1 MRTLLSLFPQNT
13 AIPFLA
19 FKPIAASLSLALVG
33 ISLAGWLV
41 FGLNTGIDFR
51 GGFIIEAQARG
62 ERADLETLRREIA
75 TLGLGDF
82 NLQEFG
88 SPRDILIRVQS
99 QTPDDTAPDAADEG
113 GGEAAS
119 LGAANRQAIQRVT
132 RTISSDYAI
141 RRTEFVGAVVSDELR
156 RNAFFAV
163 LAALGSILVYI
174 WFRFEW
180 PFAIAAIIALAHD
193 VITTVGVFAVT
204 GFEFNLATVAALLT
218 IAGYSINDTVVIF
231 DRIRQNLKKHAS
243 WGNEKL
249 INYSLNQTLARTLMT
264 SLTTLI
270 ALLAI
275 YLFGGAVLGGFA
287 LAMIWGVLIGTYS
300 SIYVASVLLSGFNLR
315 PEDDDGNRPQ
325 YEKTPPQK
333 T

>member
-1 MRTLLSLFPQNT
+1 MKTLLSLFPQKT
-13 AIPFLA
+13 AIKFL
-19 FKPIAASLSLALVG
+19 SLSPLTASISAVLIAVSLVG
-33 ISLAGWLV
+33 WFT

-51 GGFIIEAQARG
+51 GGFIIEAQAYG
-62 ERADLETLRREIA
+62 SRADIEALRRELGR
-75 TLGLGDF
+75 LGLGDF
-82 NLQEFG
+82 SLQEFG
-88 SPRDILIRVQS
+88 TPRDILIRVQA
-99 QTPDDTAPDAADEG
+99 QAETGGDTDTDADGEGADR
-113 GGEAAS
+113 

-132 RTISSDYAI
+132 NAISSDYSV

-163 LAALGSILVYI
+163 LAALGSILIYI

-180 PFAIAAIIALAHD
+180 PFALAAILALAHD
-193 VITTVGVFAVT
+193 VITTVGLFALT
-204 GFEFNLATVAALLT
+204 RFEFNLATVAALLT

-231 DRIRQNLKKHAS
+231 DRIRGNLRKHAS
-243 WGNEKL
+243 WSNVRL
-249 INYSLNQTLARTLMT
+249 IDYSLNQTLSRTLMT

-300 SIYVASVLLSGFNLR
+300 SIYVASALLARFDLR
-315 PEDDDGNRPQ
+315 PADDDGNKPQ
-325 YEKTPPQK
+325 YEKNNRR
-333 T
+333 